1 VEASK
6 CPRCGKDL
14 VEVGDDKRFLECVCG
29 YKFDAFL
36 SREAAPAEPEPISWR
51 EVDVA
56 LSSTIKRDSP
66 TKLIVFAAMML
77 TQTEDDQ
84 INVGLQAE
92 SATGKTYIPL
102 EVAAYFPP
110 EEVVIIAGA
119 SPTAFFHEYGSWD
132 EERKVNV
139 VNLERKILIFLD
151 FPDYRL
157 VEKLRPLLS
166 HDRKVLTFKITDK
179 SEKHGLRTK
188 TVELVGFPTVV
199 FCSTKLNPDDQEKTR
214 LLLVSPS
221 VDMVKLSESLK
232 LIAWK
237 QSDRVE
243 FEARIEADPKRA
255 WLRGLVRKVR
265 DSGVTRVKIEGDIYE
280 EFVKH
285 EPSHKPRHQRDLPR
299 VASLIKAHALLNC
312 NQREED
318 EDGTLIAISE
328 DVEAGFELYGRV
340 SLANELGVS
349 PYVMRI
355 YEDVILPQ
363 LSELGTTRK
372 QVYQAHY
379 SRFGR
384 TANQQWYEKEIFPAL
399 TTAGLLIEELDPN
412 DKRRK
417 LLYPP
422 DQTMV
427 NSGFVDF
434 WNRVQRQNNNSAVRG
449 VQGNL

>member
-1 VEASK
+1 MEASK
-6 CPRCGKDL
+6 CPRCAKDL
-14 VEVGDDKRFLECVCG
+14 VEVGDEGRFFECICG
-29 YKFDAFL
+29 YKFDTFL
-36 SREAAPAEPEPISWR
+36 TREAAPAEPEPVSWKD
-51 EVDVA
+51 VDIA

-66 TKLIVFAAMML
+66 TKLIVFAAMIL

-102 EVAAYFPP
+102 EVAAYFPQ

-132 EERKVNV
+132 DERRVNV
-139 VNLERKILIFLD
+139 VNLEGKILIFLD

-188 TVELVGFPTVV
+188 TVELVGFPTVI

-237 QSDRVE
+237 QSDRAE

-265 DSGVTRVKIEGDIYE
+265 NSGVTKVKIDGDIYE

-299 VASLIKAHALLNC
+299 VASLIKVHALLNC
-312 NQREED
+312 DQREKD
-318 EDGTLIAISE
+318 EDGTLIAVSE
-328 DVEAGFELYGRV
+328 DLEAGFELYGRV

-363 LSELGTTRK
+363 LSELGTTRR

-412 DKRRK
+412 DRRRK

-422 DQTMV
+422 DQTIV
-427 NSGFVDF
+427 NSGFADF
-434 WNRVQRQNNNSAVRG
+434 WNHLQH
-449 VQGNL
+449 

>member
-188 TVELVGFPTVV
+188 TVELVGFPTV
-199 FCSTKLNPDDQEKTR
+199 
-214 LLLVSPS
+214 SPS

-265 DSGVTRVKIEGDIYE
+265 DSGVTRVKIEGDIYA

-363 LSELGTTRK
+363 LSDLGTARK
-372 QVYQAHY
+372 QVYQAHF

-399 TTAGLLIEELDPN
+399 TTAGLLIEEPDPN
-412 DKRRK
+412 DRRRK

-422 DQTMV
+422 DQTIV
-427 NSGFVDF
+427 NSGFADF
-434 WNRVQRQNNNSAVRG
+434 WERIRH
-449 VQGNL
+449 